1 MLKEISA
8 AEWDRLQ
15 LKQEELEDSAY
26 TEGAARFKK
35 QLAKV
40 QEKGAAS
47 QFGGARRLLR
57 NGILKMEQAI
67 LGMCEV
73 PQGRGLGKRHVAAR
87 WCKLAGPDVAAY
99 LTLKVVLDQLGHKNT
114 LSKMALMVTEML
126 LDELRY
132 RRFREKSPQ
141 LFRYKLNNFH
151 TSSYAHM
158 ARSMNASMRFAEI
171 DCSDLSMPKTQRL
184 LVGLKLLDI
193 LIDCTGIIETYNFTK
208 PGKRVK
214 TETFVRTTE
223 ATDAWLATRN
233 GLLELQQPAVMPMVL
248 PPLPWGRE
256 QRGGYRYALRSRTN
270 FGMVRRISEEMQKR
284 VSDANIPIVYE
295 TINTLQNTGW
305 RVNRDV
311 LSAVNE
317 MMSAGGQ
324 LAGLPAATDQPEP
337 PRPHDIETNTE
348 ALKAWKKSAE
358 AVRVINNS
366 VRQQRV
372 ALDKALSAAER
383 LKDEAAIF
391 FPYSLD
397 FRGRLYP
404 VASHFTPQGDDISRS
419 LLTFADGKT
428 IDDDGATWLAIHGA
442 NCLGSY
448 EGRKVSKMAL
458 VERKALTFGLSKMI
472 CRAGSDPLGTVSWW
486 SAAEK
491 PLQFLAFCF
500 EWRNLVLANDA
511 GKEFVST
518 LPISMDGSCN
528 GIQHF
533 SALLLDELG
542 GAAVNLV
549 PQEQPQ
555 DIYTLVA
562 EAVIRNL
569 TRAASDGDEL
579 AALWLGLHAKTG
591 IIDRKLTKRPTMTFG
606 YGSKQFG
613 FKEQIA
619 EYVGGLDAYNDV
631 LLHFTRAESVGGKEN
646 HETIVRHFVQ
656 LHPAYALL
664 SRMVWL
670 ALGETVVAAFVGM
683 DWMQKATRGITA
695 RNKQVEWTVPL
706 TGFPV
711 RQEYF
716 VMERQKVNTILAGS
730 VIYPRVYNA
739 TERINTRKQ
748 ANAVAPNFIHS
759 LDAAALMLTVTA
771 AFAEG
776 VESFSMIHD
785 SYGTLAGDCSV
796 LARCCRQS
804 FVRLYQSQNV
814 VQDLYEQ
821 LKGQWEKPTDCPE
834 PPRKGQLDVSMVLGS
849 TYFFS

>member
-1 MLKEISA
+1 MRVVDA
-8 AEWDRLQ
+8 AEWERL
-15 LKQEELEDSAY
+15 LRKQEELEDSAY

-40 QEKGAAS
+40 AEKGAAS
-47 QFGGARRLLR
+47 QFGAARRLLR

-67 LGMCEV
+67 SGMCEA

-99 LTLKVVLDQLGHKNT
+99 LTLKVALDQLGHRTT
-114 LSKMALMVTEML
+114 LSKMALMVTDLL

-132 RRFREKSPQ
+132 RRFREKAPH
-141 LFRYKLNNFH
+141 LFQYKLSNFH
-151 TSSYAHM
+151 TSSYSHM

-171 DCSDLSMPKTQRL
+171 DCTDLTMPKTQKL

-193 LIDCTGIIETYNFTK
+193 LMDCTGIIETYNVTK

-214 TETFVRTTE
+214 TEKFVRTTE
-223 ATDAWLATRN
+223 ATDTWLATHN
-233 GLLELQQPAVMPMVL
+233 GVLELQQPAVLPMVV

-256 QRGGYRYALRSRTN
+256 QRGGYRYALRSGSR
-270 FGMVRRISEEMQKR
+270 FGMVRRISDEMAQR
-284 VSDANIPIVYE
+284 INDANIPIVYE
-295 TINTLQNTGW
+295 ALNTLQNTAW

-311 LSAVNE
+311 LSAVEE
-317 MMSAGGQ
+317 MTRIGGEV
-324 LAGLPAATDQPEP
+324 AGLPATFDKPEP
-337 PRPHDIETNTE
+337 PKPYDIETNEE
-348 ALKAWKKSAE
+348 ARKVWKKSAE
-358 AVRVINNS
+358 AVRVSNNS

-372 ALDKALSAAER
+372 ALDKALSAAR
-383 LKDEAAIF
+383 KLQDEAAIF

-404 VASHFTPQGDDISRS
+404 VASYLTPQGDDLSRS
-419 LLTFADGKT
+419 LLTFADGKA
-428 IDDDGATWLAIHGA
+428 IDADGAMWLAVHGA

-448 EGRKVSKMAL
+448 DGKKVSRMTL
-458 VERKALTFGLSKMI
+458 TERKQLTHSLSKVI
-472 CRAGSDPLGTVSWW
+472 CKVGEDPLGTLAWW
-486 SAAEK
+486 TAAEK

-511 GKEFVST
+511 GREYVSS
-518 LPISMDGSCN
+518 LPVSMDGSCN

-533 SALLLDELG
+533 SALLLDEVG

-549 PQEQPQ
+549 PGDAPQ
-555 DIYTLVA
+555 DIYSLVA
-562 EAVIRNL
+562 EAVLRHL
-569 TRAASDGDEL
+569 TREAAEGNEV
-579 AALWLGLHAKTG
+579 AALWLGLHAKIG
-591 IIDRKLTKRPTMTFG
+591 IVDRKLTKRPTMTFG

-613 FKEQIA
+613 FNEQIA
-619 EYVGGLDAYNDV
+619 EYVKAHADYPVIAA
-631 LLHFTRAESVGGKEN
+631 HFTREEDEVARSV
-646 HETIVRHFVQ
+646 
-656 LHPAYALL
+656 LL
-664 SRMVWL
+664 ASYNLMARMVWL
-670 ALGETVVAAFVGM
+670 ALSETVVAAFAGM
-683 DWMQKATRGITA
+683 DWMQRATRGITVE
-695 RNKQVEWTVPL
+695 NQQVEWTVPL

-716 VMERQKVNTILAGS
+716 VLERQEVNTILAGK
-730 VIYPRVYNA
+730 VIRPRVYNA
-739 TERINTRKQ
+739 TDRINKRKQ

-759 LDAAALMLTVTA
+759 LDAAALMLTVEA

-776 VESFSMIHD
+776 VECFSMIHD

-804 FVRLYQSQNV
+804 FVRLYQSNNV
-814 VQDLYEQ
+814 VQELYEQ
-821 LKGQWEKPTDCPE
+821 LKVQWKRPEDCPA